1 MQAIAEVA
9 LALEDFLIENTV
21 GNEKKVRKK

>member
-21 GNEKKVRKK
+21 GMKRK